1 MLISKEGKRM
11 LKGLTEHF
19 YNLIIMLRFYRKM
32 KLIDKKTVLTEKE
45 IGYCI
50 NDIKEVTDLC

>member
-1 MLISKEGKRM
+1 M
-11 LKGLTEHF
+11 LKGLKEHF

-50 NDIKEVTDLC
+50 NDIKVITDLC